1 MERDAP
7 REVTPPERLWQLPTW
22 LISHV
27 ASDSYRLVVNTFGS
41 PAGRTDYAALAGL
54 EEFGAMSQAALG
66 RRLGIDRSDIVAV
79 LNRLQA
85 DKLVLRD
92 QDETDRRRN
101 VVRITPAGKRT
112 LQQLDTVINKAQQ
125 ALLAPL
131 SDDQQRQLTELL
143 QHLVDHHRG
152 YQRSRRDLANAQLTK

>member
-1 MERDAP
+1 MERDAKL
-7 REVTPPERLWQLPTW
+7 RHVSPPERLWQLPTW

-27 ASDSYRLVVNTFGS
+27 AGDSYRLVVDAFGS
-41 PAGRTDYAALAGL
+41 PAGRSDYAALAGL

-79 LNRLQA
+79 LNRLEA
-85 DKLVLRD
+85 DKLVLRA

-101 VVRITPAGKRT
+101 VIRITAGGKRA
-112 LQQLDTVINKAQQ
+112 LQRLDTVINEAQQ

-131 SDDQQRQLTELL
+131 SAHEQRQLRDLL
-143 QHLVDHHRG
+143 QQLVEHHRG
-152 YQRSRRDLANAQLTK
+152 YQHSPRR

>member
-1 MERDAP
+1 MSVVEPKAP
-7 REVTPPERLWQLPTW
+7 AEVTPPERLWQLPTW
-22 LISHV
+22 LIGRVAGDSH
-27 ASDSYRLVVNTFGS
+27 RLVVDAFGS
-41 PAGRTDYAALAGL
+41 PTGRTDYAALAGL

-85 DKLVLRD
+85 DKLVIRV

-101 VVRITPAGKRT
+101 VIGITPAGKRA
-112 LQQLDTVINKAQQ
+112 LQRLDTVIDKAQR

-131 SDDQQRQLTELL
+131 SAHQQHQLTELL
-143 QHLVDHHRG
+143 QHLVKHHRG
-152 YQRSRRDLANAQLTK
+152 YQHGRRGLAN